1 MSNEMG
7 RPPVIVHPW
16 PQRRDA
22 GIAALHAGQAFI
34 AISVA
39 TPDTSIRDEAR
50 ERIRAAL
57 RDLLGALANCPP
69 QSVRLISQPGQ
80 PLRAALDLAGRAPG
94 LSVSHEAGLSLA
106 AIHLHGAI
114 GIDLMRVEHRADWMP
129 DRDTVAQDYL
139 GAAAS
144 RRIALQPPALRP
156 LAFARE
162 WTRYEAS
169 LKCLGLPVAECNPIL
184 ERALDNCCAT
194 DLALPEG
201 LVGALATLY

>member
-1 MSNEMG
+1 MSK
-7 RPPVIVHPW
+7 PAVIVHPW
-16 PQRRDA
+16 PQARTA
-22 GIAALHAGQAFI
+22 GIAALRAGEAFI

-39 TPDTSIRDEAR
+39 TPETSIRGEAR
-50 ERIRAAL
+50 ELIRAAL
-57 RDLLGALANCPP
+57 RDMLGALAGCPP

-80 PLRAALDLAGRAPG
+80 PLHADLDLPNSPG
-94 LSVSHEAGLSLA
+94 VSVSHEAGLSLA

-114 GIDLMRVEHRADWMP
+114 GIDLMRVENRADRMP
-129 DRDTVAQDYL
+129 DRDRVAQDYL

-169 LKCLGLPVAECNPIL
+169 LKCLGLPVAECDPVL
-184 ERALDNCCAT
+184 ERALDNCRVV
-194 DLALPEG
+194 DLALPDG
-201 LVGALATLY
+201 LAGAIATLY